1 MTMVTDQDRD
11 AMKRILS
18 ALDGNPIPREKRTI
32 VENSD
37 APVTLAGAG
46 YVTTRDID
54 AMAQVLNKLNNVT
67 TEVISESKSNPQL
80 AEAVTTQRT
89 QQGVKVGSYQIM
101 IKEDEKRIAGKQ
113 YYSIYHSQTN
123 DVIADDLTLYETALA
138 VVKHLNSGK
147 YVNSPV
153 VRKLFEADDRYTA
166 HRTDAIRFKSRWR
179 AADRAQD
186 YSKSS
191 LYEDRYQAS
200 LGNAMAAKRDIK
212 TLIEDNRRKG

>member
-1 MTMVTDQDRD
+1 
-11 AMKRILS
+11 
-18 ALDGNPIPREKRTI
+18 
-32 VENSD
+32 
-37 APVTLAGAG
+37 
-46 YVTTRDID
+46 
-54 AMAQVLNKLNNVT
+54 
-67 TEVISESKSNPQL
+67 
-80 AEAVTTQRT
+80 
-89 QQGVKVGSYQIM
+89 
-101 IKEDEKRIAGKQ
+101 
-113 YYSIYHSQTN
+113 
-123 DVIADDLTLYETALA
+123 